1 MYRQLTIEKLR
12 SMPIPQDTYLF
23 TLEQGRFTCVPV
35 YVHQYPA
42 ITVEREPIED
52 PSPER
57 ISTGNRSLDVLTRGG
72 FTRGTLSLIEVD
84 NLAAPYLDAVYV
96 PFLSNQLQLGRP
108 AIVLLPEGW
117 SSERLTSGLAHF
129 VNPNTVDSQVVFFGR
144 HALGKKE
151 NVRSIDND
159 PWKTLQEIRY
169 EANQLEKQFKA
180 EVTELFAL
188 DTLENKYGPSLVQ
201 EMIAEVTA
209 ALPDTNRIT
218 LTILSRQQSIKS
230 GSISHDA
237 HIRVLELCGVLN
249 VFGVN
254 PRTGYFAVRPVL
266 SGGFLDYDL
275 LPVV

>member
-1 MYRQLTIEKLR
+1 
-12 SMPIPQDTYLF
+12 
-23 TLEQGRFTCVPV
+23 
-35 YVHQYPA
+35 
-42 ITVEREPIED
+42 
-52 PSPER
+52 
-57 ISTGNRSLDVLTRGG
+57 
-72 FTRGTLSLIEVD
+72 
-84 NLAAPYLDAVYV
+84 
-96 PFLSNQLQLGRP
+96 
-108 AIVLLPEGW
+108 
-117 SSERLTSGLAHF
+117 
-129 VNPNTVDSQVVFFGR
+129 VNPNTVDAQVVFFGR

-151 NVRSIDND
+151 NVRNIDND

-188 DTLENKYGPSLVQ
+188 DTLENKYGPSIVQ

-209 ALPDTNRIT
+209 ALPDTNRVT

-254 PRTGYFAVRPVL
+254 PRTGYFVVRPVL